1 MKYTKNRRNNNNHNN
16 TLSNN
21 SFLTSKNNNKL
32 VYEGGRYVRKN
43 DIINKKTR
51 TSLPLR
57 TLERL
62 NKYGMYNIYTQYG
75 GYVTGWKF
83 AGKMKK
89 VKKIIKKLGKYEM
102 RLNEFSDSYE
112 VQICLLFIT
121 FTNVLTY
128 FIYIF
133 YKMV

>member
-1 MKYTKNRRNNNNHNN
+1 MKYTKNRRNNNHNN

-62 NKYGMYNIYTQYG
+62 NKY
-75 GYVTGWKF
+75 
-83 AGKMKK
+83 
-89 VKKIIKKLGKYEM
+89 
-102 RLNEFSDSYE
+102 
-112 VQICLLFIT
+112 
-121 FTNVLTY
+121 
-128 FIYIF
+128 
-133 YKMV
+133 